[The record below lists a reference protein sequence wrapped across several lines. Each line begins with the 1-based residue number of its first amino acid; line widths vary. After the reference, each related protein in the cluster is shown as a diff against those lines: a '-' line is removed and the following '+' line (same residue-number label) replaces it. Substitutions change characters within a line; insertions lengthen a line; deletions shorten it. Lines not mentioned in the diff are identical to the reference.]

1 MHDRL
6 QPAGQLRPFGWRW
19 IGHMLSLRRSQV
31 AAILVMTGIVY
42 AAGLAFPISTQKAV
56 DAIVAG
62 QAGWALAGLALAAVV
77 ALGIDAAVSSWR
89 QELVIRLVAFIDR
102 RVSRKVFAHVMR
114 VRIDG
119 ADFRSGDVLNHFQQ
133 ATKIRDFVLYH
144 LPHII
149 FDTGGAIVALG
160 LILYYDVVV
169 GLSLLV
175 ITPVLALLTSGSLSA
190 VRTVADDYY
199 ATIGV
204 RQNVLTESVNGLA
217 TIKALALEG
226 GRMRRW
232 DRVTGAMLDKLCD
245 LMDLNRAFV
254 LRSQLVSRGLTLLV
268 IGLGCWRMLQGHLT
282 VGELLALQL
291 LAGRITGPI
300 LAAGDVY
307 RFYQEADV
315 AVRRIAGF
323 LAEPREQARV
333 HPPVRALAAD
343 GIVLSNVSLTYPG
356 AERPALDDVSVAL
369 PPRGVVA
376 LVGRNGSG
384 KSTLI
389 RILLGLRD
397 DYAGRV
403 EMFGHDL
410 RHYDPRWLRGRIG
423 VVDQDTA
430 LFSGTVRDNLA
441 PGRDAVEAA
450 VCDALGFAG
459 ATAFVEAMPGGLDA
473 ELGEG
478 GRTLSGG
485 QRQRLSIARAVA
497 RDPRLALF
505 DEPAAFLDAEAAVA
519 LEKRLAA
526 WGRDRLLLLVSH
538 HLAATRSADRI
549 LVLDG
554 GRLVG
559 DGTHDELL
567 RSVPEYASLWSDY
580 ARSLEGT
587 SS

>member
-1 MHDRL
+1 MQERL
-6 QPAGQLRPFGWRW
+6 SPGQPRPFGWRW
-19 IGHMLSLRRSQV
+19 IGHMLSLRRGQV
-31 AAILVMTGIVY
+31 AAILAMTGIVY

-62 QAGWALAGLALAAVV
+62 RADWALAGLALAAVV

-89 QELVIRLVAFIDR
+89 QKLVIRLVAFIDR

-114 VRIDG
+114 ARIDA

-144 LPHII
+144 LPHVI
-149 FDTGGAIVALG
+149 FDAGGAIVALG

-169 GLSLLV
+169 GISLLL
-175 ITPVLALLTSGSLSA
+175 ITPVLAVLTSESLGA
-190 VRTVADDYY
+190 VRSVADDYY

-232 DRVTGAMLDKLCD
+232 DRVTGAMLDKLCE
-245 LMDLNRAFV
+245 LMDINRVFV
-254 LRSQLVSRGLTLLV
+254 LRSQLVSRGLSLLV
-268 IGLGCWRMLQGHLT
+268 IGIGCWRMLQGHLT

-307 RFYQEADV
+307 RTYQEADV

-323 LAEPREQARV
+323 LAEPREQASVR
-333 HPPVRALAAD
+333 PPVRALAAD

-356 AERPALDDVSVAL
+356 AERPALHEVSVAL
-369 PPRGVVA
+369 PPRGVIA

-389 RILLGLRD
+389 RILLGLRG

-441 PGRDAVEAA
+441 PGRDAGEAA
-450 VCDALGFAG
+450 LHDALAFAG
-459 ATAFVEAMPGGLDA
+459 ATGFVAAMPGGLDA

-485 QRQRLSIARAVA
+485 QRQRLSIARAVV
-497 RDPRLALF
+497 RDPQLALF
-505 DEPAAFLDAEAAVA
+505 DEPTAFLDAEAAVA
-519 LEKRLAA
+519 LEKRLAS
-526 WGRDRLLLLVSH
+526 WGRDRLLILVSH

-559 DGTHDELL
+559 DGSHDELL
-567 RSVPEYASLWSDY
+567 QSTPEYASLWSDY
-580 ARSLEGT
+580 ARSLEGAA
-587 SS
+587 S